1 LRYYLG
7 GNSQAM
13 ENLKEK
19 QPFVN
24 APLVDIRT
32 DELGRLFDKYHQ
44 RIYAYC
50 VHRLFCR
57 TAAEDVTSQVF
68 LSVAQNFRSFHGQTE
83 NAVFNWLYTIA
94 VNQCNTYLRTVHRH
108 RKALEQLSLSV
119 REHTEES
126 LKPDWK
132 QVYEAILHLSQT
144 EQTVITLRFFE
155 HLSYEQ
161 IAAIVSKRQAAV
173 RTLTFRGLKK
183 LRKMLNAAWGGY
195 DK

>member
-1 LRYYLG
+1 
-7 GNSQAM
+7 M

-19 QPFVN
+19 QPVVN

-44 RIYAYC
+44 GIYAYC

-68 LSVAQNFRSFHGQTE
+68 LSVAQNFHLFRGQTE

-94 VNQCNTYLRTVHRH
+94 VNQCNTYLRTIHRH
-108 RKALEQLSLSV
+108 RKALEQLSLSAQ
-119 REHTEES
+119 EHVEES
-126 LKPDWK
+126 LQPDKPDWK
-132 QVYEAILHLSQT
+132 QVYEAILRLSQT

-183 LRKMLNAAWGGY
+183 LRKMLNTAWGGY